1 MVLIFWVIKREIYTN
16 RHRSHRW
23 QMNNYKFDNLSL
35 LSGLSHQTWKKRS
48 QSTECKK
55 ETLRSVLTSFGQ
67 KLIVKKISNSSNTNF
82 NIFVK
87 EFVKLKGDLHCLLR
101 MSTNFHDFFVFCHLI
116 DFFLQIPV
124 LRLQKIKKLYS
135 KYIHYTV
142 IFWWSKYKVT
152 NSRSK

>member
-87 EFVKLKGDLHCLLR
+87 EFVKLKGDLHCLCLLR

-135 KYIHYTV
+135 KYIV
-142 IFWWSKYKVT
+142 IFLVVKIQSYKFKV
-152 NSRSK
+152 